1 LTALNAARRGVAIL
15 DFLWRKFDM
24 KRIARTL
31 SVTLLLSIAA
41 LGVQC
46 QSASTPSA
54 GAAAAA
60 PTAASI
66 EAGRELFRA
75 NCVRCHGADATGTAD
90 APNLLPR
97 VKGMSEAAFSSA
109 VLQRYRWSLPAAEA
123 GGESAAREAMMRG
136 LLLRRQAGDAMPAW
150 ESEPTVVK
158 GVKSL
163 YDFLSSKAR

>member
-1 LTALNAARRGVAIL
+1 
-15 DFLWRKFDM
+15 M

-46 QSASTPSA
+46 QSAGTPSA

-109 VLQRYRWSLPAAEA
+109 VLQRYRWSVPAAEA
-123 GGESAAREAMMRG
+123 GVRTSSSPM
-136 LLLRRQAGDAMPAW
+136 
-150 ESEPTVVK
+150 K
-158 GVKSL
+158 GK
-163 YDFLSSKAR
+163 